1 MTDNTQ
7 ILPVGDDTR
16 SAVSANVQA
25 VLLRPFTTNETIY
38 VDALLARARR
48 MIERAAISHGTTID
62 ALDAGAVIDVQADMV
77 ARVLRNP
84 EGVRTESDGQ
94 YSYQLDSR
102 AASGRLELTDEDMA
116 TLGLTDT
123 RLWVWNPTYGTPR

>member
-25 VLLRPFTTNETIY
+25 VLLRPFTTNETAY

-48 MIERAAISHGTTID
+48 MIERAAISCGTTID